1 MKLEVHGL
9 KLPEIKVG
17 DDLSKLI
24 VESAFEQ
31 HIEIK
36 ENDIVVVTSKVLSK
50 SKGYVIKP
58 RERTSKKVEK
68 IAKTLGKPPKEVE
81 LILKLSS
88 KVVAVVPVYEI
99 LKESTFP
106 SYFTESPE
114 EAKHLLESDRS
125 FLLVQMQDGRIAS
138 DAGIDTSNVPAEYYV
153 FTPLDPDK
161 EAMELA
167 KNIKS
172 VTGKEVAVVITDTE
186 FSITKFGSIDV
197 AIGSYGIEPIK
208 RKFASKDRFGKPKY
222 GGVDIVVDEIAA
234 TAALLMGQATEGIPV
249 VIIRGLSYKKVEDG
263 LSKSYVPRE
272 ILQKGIFLS
281 LLYTAKYRL
290 LNFFYSLLYGSS

>member
-1 MKLEVHGL
+1 MKLEVYGL

-58 RERTSKKVEK
+58 QERTSKKVEK
-68 IAKTLGKPPKEVE
+68 IAKTLGKTPKEVE

-88 KVVAVVPVYEI
+88 KVVAVVPVYEV

-114 EAKHLLESDRS
+114 EAKHLLESDGS

-138 DAGIDTSNVPAEYYV
+138 DVSIDTSNAP
-153 FTPLDPDK
+153 
-161 EAMELA
+161 
-167 KNIKS
+167 
-172 VTGKEVAVVITDTE
+172 
-186 FSITKFGSIDV
+186 
-197 AIGSYGIEPIK
+197 
-208 RKFASKDRFGKPKY
+208 
-222 GGVDIVVDEIAA
+222 
-234 TAALLMGQATEGIPV
+234 
-249 VIIRGLSYKKVEDG
+249 
-263 LSKSYVPRE
+263 
-272 ILQKGIFLS
+272 
-281 LLYTAKYRL
+281 AKYKL
-290 LNFFYSLLYGSS
+290 LNFFYSLLYWSS